1 MAFAKWKNKNSLPAT
16 ATLATFATHEQKTG
30 LKNLTVASVA
40 TVAVATGENEKVLK
54 VISDDNL
61 PTLSA
66 CISGDNSV
74 NSANSI
80 SSEATK
86 THYENIV
93 VSEVSTNS
101 ENLAHP
107 PMEDGQHSPTVEATP
122 HDFMERYAHMIKCQQ
137 CEHLTTTGY
146 CRVKPQIKPI
156 PDALRTCD
164 KFSLLKGERGLIQG
178 QNYTASEINSLIERY
193 EKPLFYHALDCSICN
208 IEKARYCANGY
219 AIGSVYDALLLVC
232 EDAQARRED
241 LALRIDRACISG
253 RSVFEAF
260 NPANVSQ
267 SPNIEPTT
275 SKYGHSAEYEA
286 FINHWTACEV
296 CKPNLGRYCIEGQKL
311 KEVAD
316 NSNVAF

>member
-1 MAFAKWKNKNSLPAT
+1 MLAIDLYQTLNNEGVQLWAEGDKLRFAPKEKITPILLAELKAHKSELIT
-16 ATLATFATHEQKTG
+16 LLATK
-30 LKNLTVASVA
+30 
-40 TVAVATGENEKVLK
+40 
-54 VISDDNL
+54 
-61 PTLSA
+61 P
-66 CISGDNSV
+66 
-74 NSANSI
+74 
-80 SSEATK
+80 
-86 THYENIV
+86 
-93 VSEVSTNS
+93 
-101 ENLAHP
+101 HP

-122 HDFMERYAHMIKCQQ
+122 HDFMERYAHMDKCQQ
-137 CEHLTTTGY
+137 CEHLSSTGQ
-146 CRVKPQIKPI
+146 CTRKQGIKPM

-164 KFSLLKGERGLIQG
+164 KFNLLKGERGLIQG
-178 QNYTASEINSLIERY
+178 QNYTPSEINSLIERY

-260 NPANVSQ
+260 NPANVQ
-267 SPNIEPTT
+267 QLPNIEPITR
-275 SKYGHSAEYEA
+275 KYGNTPDYEA

-296 CKPNLGRYCIEGQKL
+296 CKPNLGRYCSEGQKL

>member
-1 MAFAKWKNKNSLPAT
+1 MLAIDLYQTLNNEGVQLWAEGDKLRFAPKEKITPFLLAELKANKNELIT
-16 ATLATFATHEQKTG
+16 LLATK
-30 LKNLTVASVA
+30 
-40 TVAVATGENEKVLK
+40 
-54 VISDDNL
+54 
-61 PTLSA
+61 P
-66 CISGDNSV
+66 
-74 NSANSI
+74 
-80 SSEATK
+80 
-86 THYENIV
+86 
-93 VSEVSTNS
+93 
-101 ENLAHP
+101 HP
-107 PMEDGQHSPTVEATP
+107 PMEDGQHSPTVEAT
-122 HDFMERYAHMIKCQQ
+122 HLEFKERYAHMVKCQQ

-178 QNYTASEINSLIERY
+178 QNYTASEINSLVERY
-193 EKPLFYHALDCSICN
+193 EKPLFYHALDCSICH
-208 IEKARYCANGY
+208 IQKARYCANGY

-260 NPANVSQ
+260 NPANVPPP
-267 SPNIEPTT
+267 PNTERLTP
-275 SKYGHSAEYEA
+275 KYGNTPDYEA

-296 CKPNLGRYCIEGQKL
+296 CKPNLGRYCSEGQKL

>member
-122 HDFMERYAHMIKCQQ
+122 LNFMERN
-137 CEHLTTTGY
+137 
-146 CRVKPQIKPI
+146 
-156 PDALRTCD
+156 ALLVQ
-164 KFSLLKGERGLIQG
+164 S
-178 QNYTASEINSLIERY
+178 
-193 EKPLFYHALDCSICN
+193 EKPLFYHALNCPYCH
-208 IEKARYCANGY
+208 IEQAQYCLHGNKQGKAYNE
-219 AIGSVYDALLLVC
+219 ALLLF

-260 NPANVSQ
+260 NPAHVQQ

-275 SKYGHSAEYEA
+275 SKYGNTPDYEA

>member
-1 MAFAKWKNKNSLPAT
+1 MGLKQIVAEKTKSCVVAPPRQRNAQLLDDLDQNTRNSQRNTSATTSLKALANKDYTRNQQRNYDAT
-16 ATLATFATHEQKTG
+16 VQKTDAQLLP
-30 LKNLTVASVA
+30 LKTPQKLRSK
-40 TVAVATGENEKVLK
+40 NEELR
-54 VISDDNL
+54 DNL

-80 SSEATK
+80 SNEATK

-107 PMEDGQHSPTVEATP
+107 PMEDGQHSPTVEVTP
-122 HDFMERYAHMIKCQQ
+122 LNFMERN
-137 CEHLTTTGY
+137 
-146 CRVKPQIKPI
+146 
-156 PDALRTCD
+156 ALLVQ
-164 KFSLLKGERGLIQG
+164 S
-178 QNYTASEINSLIERY
+178 
-193 EKPLFYHALDCSICN
+193 EKPLFYHALNCPYCH
-208 IEKARYCANGY
+208 IEKAQYCLHGNKQGKAYNE
-219 AIGSVYDALLLVC
+219 ALLLF

-260 NPANVSQ
+260 NPANVQ
-267 SPNIEPTT
+267 QLPNTALQT
-275 SKYGHSAEYEA
+275 RKYGNTHEYEM

-296 CKPNLGRYCIEGQKL
+296 CKPNLGRYCTEGVKL
-311 KEVAD
+311 KVVAD
-316 NSNVAF
+316 NSYS

>member
-1 MAFAKWKNKNSLPAT
+1 MWLLQNGKIKNSLPAT

-30 LKNLTVASVA
+30 FKNLTVASVA
-40 TVAVATGENEKVLK
+40 TVAVATGENEKVLT

-66 CISGDNSV
+66 YVDGDNYV
-74 NSANSI
+74 NLANSL
-80 SSEATK
+80 SSDLTK
-86 THYENIV
+86 PHYENIV

-107 PMEDGQHSPTVEATP
+107 PIEDGQHSPTVEATP

-193 EKPLFYHALDCSICN
+193 EKPLFYHALDCSICH

-232 EDAQARRED
+232 KDAQARRED

-253 RSVFEAF
+253 RSVFESF
-260 NPANVSQ
+260 NPANVQ
-267 SPNIEPTT
+267 HTLNAEPTT
-275 SKYGHSAEYEA
+275 AKYGHSAEYEA
-286 FINHWTACEV
+286 FINHWT
-296 CKPNLGRYCIEGQKL
+296 GIH
-311 KEVAD
+311 
-316 NSNVAF
+316 

>member
-1 MAFAKWKNKNSLPAT
+1 MNTQEVLKMAFDCGVLIQVKGDKLHLEAKEAPPNHLLAELKANKSELIT
-16 ATLATFATHEQKTG
+16 LLATK
-30 LKNLTVASVA
+30 
-40 TVAVATGENEKVLK
+40 
-54 VISDDNL
+54 
-61 PTLSA
+61 
-66 CISGDNSV
+66 
-74 NSANSI
+74 
-80 SSEATK
+80 
-86 THYENIV
+86 
-93 VSEVSTNS
+93 
-101 ENLAHP
+101 AHP

-122 HDFMERYAHMIKCQQ
+122 LNFMERN
-137 CEHLTTTGY
+137 
-146 CRVKPQIKPI
+146 
-156 PDALRTCD
+156 ALLVQ
-164 KFSLLKGERGLIQG
+164 S
-178 QNYTASEINSLIERY
+178 

-260 NPANVSQ
+260 NPAHVQQ

-275 SKYGHSAEYEA
+275 SKYGNTPDYEA

>member
-1 MAFAKWKNKNSLPAT
+1 MTALNSYHDLTEQGFNFWIEKGALKYRAPKGKMT
-16 ATLATFATHEQKTG
+16 ADILAWLKTHKTE
-30 LKNLTVASVA
+30 L
-40 TVAVATGENEKVLK
+40 
-54 VISDDNL
+54 ISL
-61 PTLSA
+61 L
-66 CISGDNSV
+66 
-74 NSANSI
+74 
-80 SSEATK
+80 ATK

-122 HDFMERYAHMIKCQQ
+122 LNFMERN
-137 CEHLTTTGY
+137 
-146 CRVKPQIKPI
+146 
-156 PDALRTCD
+156 ALLVQ
-164 KFSLLKGERGLIQG
+164 S
-178 QNYTASEINSLIERY
+178 

-275 SKYGHSAEYEA
+275 SKYGNTPDYEA

-296 CKPNLGRYCIEGQKL
+296 CKPNLGRYCSEGQKL

>member
-1 MAFAKWKNKNSLPAT
+1 MNTQEVLKMAFDCGVLIQVKGDKLHLEAKEAPPNHLLAELKANKSELIT
-16 ATLATFATHEQKTG
+16 LLATK
-30 LKNLTVASVA
+30 
-40 TVAVATGENEKVLK
+40 
-54 VISDDNL
+54 
-61 PTLSA
+61 
-66 CISGDNSV
+66 
-74 NSANSI
+74 
-80 SSEATK
+80 
-86 THYENIV
+86 
-93 VSEVSTNS
+93 
-101 ENLAHP
+101 AHP

-122 HDFMERYAHMIKCQQ
+122 LNFMERN
-137 CEHLTTTGY
+137 
-146 CRVKPQIKPI
+146 
-156 PDALRTCD
+156 ALLVQ
-164 KFSLLKGERGLIQG
+164 S
-178 QNYTASEINSLIERY
+178 

-260 NPANVSQ
+260 NPANVQ
-267 SPNIEPTT
+267 HTLNAEPTT

>member
-1 MAFAKWKNKNSLPAT
+1 MGLKKIIADKTKSCTVATPRQRNVQLLDDLDQNTRNTQCNPSATTSLKALVNKGFICNSQCNHDAT
-16 ATLATFATHEQKTG
+16 GQKTDVQLLP
-30 LKNLTVASVA
+30 LKTPQKLHTK
-40 TVAVATGENEKVLK
+40 NEELH
-54 VISDDNL
+54 DNL

-74 NSANSI
+74 NSANNV

-86 THYENIV
+86 HYYENIV
-93 VSEVSTNS
+93 VSEVSTNN

-107 PMEDGQHSPTVEATP
+107 PMEDGQHSPTVEATLLN
-122 HDFMERYAHMIKCQQ
+122 FMEHN
-137 CEHLTTTGY
+137 
-146 CRVKPQIKPI
+146 
-156 PDALRTCD
+156 ALLVQ
-164 KFSLLKGERGLIQG
+164 S
-178 QNYTASEINSLIERY
+178 
-193 EKPLFYHALDCSICN
+193 EKPLFYHALNCPYCH
-208 IEKARYCANGY
+208 IEQAQYCLHGNKQGKAYNE
-219 AIGSVYDALLLVC
+219 ALLLF

-275 SKYGHSAEYEA
+275 SKYGNTPDYEA

-296 CKPNLGRYCIEGQKL
+296 CKPNLGRYCSEGQKL
-311 KEVAD
+311 KELAR
-316 NSNVAF
+316 A

>member
-1 MAFAKWKNKNSLPAT
+1 VAFAKWKNKNSLPAT

-40 TVAVATGENEKVLK
+40 TVAVATGENQKVLTS
-54 VISDDNL
+54 ISNDVL

-66 CISGDNSV
+66 YVDGDNYV
-74 NSANSI
+74 NLANSL
-80 SSEATK
+80 SSDLTK

-93 VSEVSTNS
+93 VSEVSTNG

-107 PMEDGQHSPTVEATP
+107 HTEDGQHSQPVEVT
-122 HDFMERYAHMIKCQQ
+122 HLEFKERYTHMVKCQQ
-137 CEHLTTTGY
+137 CEYLSSTGQ
-146 CRVKPQIKPI
+146 CTRKQGIKPI

-164 KFSLLKGERGLIQG
+164 KFSLLKGERDLIQG
-178 QNYTASEINSLIERY
+178 QNYTPSEINSLIERY
-193 EKPLFYHALDCSICN
+193 EKPLFYHALDCSICH
-208 IEKARYCANGY
+208 IQKAQYCANGY

-232 EDAQARRED
+232 EDAQARRRED

-260 NPANVSQ
+260 NPANVQ
-267 SPNIEPTT
+267 HTPNTEPTT
-275 SKYGHSAEYEA
+275 PKYGNSADYEA

-311 KEVAD
+311 KKVAR
-316 NSNVAF
+316 A

>member
-1 MAFAKWKNKNSLPAT
+1 MALRDW
-16 ATLATFATHEQKTG
+16 
-30 LKNLTVASVA
+30 LKQQQISSISRIS
-40 TVAVATGENEKVLK
+40 
-54 VISDDNL
+54 ISDSPIIKNNTVDYSKQL
-61 PTLSA
+61 AGLVLAKP
-66 CISGDNSV
+66 
-74 NSANSI
+74 
-80 SSEATK
+80 
-86 THYENIV
+86 HYENIV

-107 PMEDGQHSPTVEATP
+107 PIEDGQHSPTVEATP

-193 EKPLFYHALDCSICN
+193 EKPLFYHALDCSICH

-275 SKYGHSAEYEA
+275 SKYGNTPEYEA